1 MGVATSKLS
10 SIEFD
15 HQNSSSKKLNR
26 SRKQNLPNKLIVICL
41 DPNLNE
47 SDVIYRNSIIR
58 LQHISISTNTFTNI
72 NDCIQFINKI
82 KDTKIVMIIS
92 EELIKEIWSQIK
104 SIRNIYSIYVISND
118 DEEKE
123 NIQKKNI
130 IK

>member
-1 MGVATSKLS
+1 L
-10 SIEFD
+10 
-15 HQNSSSKKLNR
+15 HSSSK
-26 SRKQNLPNKLIVICL
+26 KQNLPNKLIVIWL

-47 SDVIYRNSIIR
+47 SDVIYRNSITR
-58 LQHISISTNTFTNI
+58 LQRISISTNTFTNI
-72 NDCIQFINKI
+72 NDWIQFINKI